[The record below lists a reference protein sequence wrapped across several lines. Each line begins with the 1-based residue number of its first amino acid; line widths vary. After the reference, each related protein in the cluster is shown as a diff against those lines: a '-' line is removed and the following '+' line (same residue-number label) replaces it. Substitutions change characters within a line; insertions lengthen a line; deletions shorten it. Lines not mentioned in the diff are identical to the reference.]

1 MEVNVLSFEEYKK
14 RKLDE
19 DFKANEN
26 KVNPYN
32 GKVIRT
38 PNDFIEYKRELDL
51 ETYAQNKNMIN
62 PYTNTEIKTYVE
74 YRKYLD
80 SILLNEYEEYK
91 RKILKKTKKETLK
104 NDEYSNQFSTQK
116 TKNISIVK
124 YLFLFMAIY
133 FLMSIILII
142 LNNLNFKFEF
152 IQISLLSTI
161 IVYIF
166 ITLNFGLKKE
176 NKSLKSQIYIL
187 NDKIQDYARHYSE
200 LEKNK
205 EDEYTEKVRILENE
219 FLDKSKNFEGEYNKR
234 KLLLETKEQEI
245 NLTKA
250 YVNNIIHETSQKYPW
265 LSTIYAELFYSVDKN
280 TAKELK
286 NKKRPALKA
295 SDSVME
301 IAMEKRELLKNN
313 KMLEYQLHYLESI
326 FPWLEEFESENP
338 YAAYDILSSQDTTM
352 SPDSYDAMKN
362 WLSPQEFSALSQTDK
377 YQLALDRYKLKNKTD
392 WEIGIEFER
401 YIGYLYENN
410 GFKVK
415 YHGATMGLE
424 DMGRDLIVEKNGEIL
439 IIQCKRWA
447 KTKTIHEKHIFQLYG
462 SVVVEAVKN
471 PNKKYRGLFVTTTS
485 LSDMAKKCASALNI
499 EIKENI
505 SFEDYPL
512 IKCNISKTGEK
523 IYHLPFDQQYDRV
536 EISPNKGECY
546 AYTVKEAES
555 KGFRRAFRWRYDK

>member
-1 MEVNVLSFEEYKK
+1 
-14 RKLDE
+14 
-19 DFKANEN
+19 
-26 KVNPYN
+26 
-32 GKVIRT
+32 
-38 PNDFIEYKRELDL
+38 
-51 ETYAQNKNMIN
+51 
-62 PYTNTEIKTYVE
+62 
-74 YRKYLD
+74 
-80 SILLNEYEEYK
+80 
-91 RKILKKTKKETLK
+91 
-104 NDEYSNQFSTQK
+104 
-116 TKNISIVK
+116 
-124 YLFLFMAIY
+124 
-133 FLMSIILII
+133 
-142 LNNLNFKFEF
+142 
-152 IQISLLSTI
+152 
-161 IVYIF
+161 
-166 ITLNFGLKKE
+166 
-176 NKSLKSQIYIL
+176 
-187 NDKIQDYARHYSE
+187 
-200 LEKNK
+200 
-205 EDEYTEKVRILENE
+205 
-219 FLDKSKNFEGEYNKR
+219 
-234 KLLLETKEQEI
+234 
-245 NLTKA
+245 
-250 YVNNIIHETSQKYPW
+250 
-265 LSTIYAELFYSVDKN
+265 
-280 TAKELK
+280 
-286 NKKRPALKA
+286 
-295 SDSVME
+295 
-301 IAMEKRELLKNN
+301 MEKRELLKNN

>member
-280 TAKELK
+280 T
-286 NKKRPALKA
+286 RC
-295 SDSVME
+295 V
-301 IAMEKRELLKNN
+301 
-313 KMLEYQLHYLESI
+313 
-326 FPWLEEFESENP
+326 
-338 YAAYDILSSQDTTM
+338 
-352 SPDSYDAMKN
+352 
-362 WLSPQEFSALSQTDK
+362 
-377 YQLALDRYKLKNKTD
+377 
-392 WEIGIEFER
+392 
-401 YIGYLYENN
+401 
-410 GFKVK
+410 
-415 YHGATMGLE
+415 
-424 DMGRDLIVEKNGEIL
+424 
-439 IIQCKRWA
+439 
-447 KTKTIHEKHIFQLYG
+447 
-462 SVVVEAVKN
+462 
-471 PNKKYRGLFVTTTS
+471 
-485 LSDMAKKCASALNI
+485 
-499 EIKENI
+499 
-505 SFEDYPL
+505 
-512 IKCNISKTGEK
+512 
-523 IYHLPFDQQYDRV
+523 
-536 EISPNKGECY
+536 
-546 AYTVKEAES
+546 
-555 KGFRRAFRWRYDK
+555 